1 MLKIYR
7 SNVRTV
13 LLYGAET
20 WRTNKKIESRMR
32 GFEGR
37 CLRRIL
43 HIKWQDHVSN
53 EEVKRRTG
61 VNSINEEVKRRRW
74 TWLGHCL
81 RMTKSRLPNAALRW
95 APPGK
100 RKRGRPMGTWR
111 RTIEEEMQGKTW
123 NEIGWMAQDR
133 DAWRRHVG
141 ALCSVRS
148 PED

>member
-1 MLKIYR
+1 M
-7 SNVRTV
+7 
-13 LLYGAET
+13 G
-20 WRTNKKIESRMR
+20 R

-43 HIKWQDHVSN
+43 RIKWQDHVSN
-53 EEVKRRTG
+53 EEVKR
-61 VNSINEEVKRRRW
+61 KRW
-74 TWLGHCL
+74 TWLGHVL
-81 RMTKSRLPNAALRW
+81 RMNKSRLPHAALRW

>member
-1 MLKIYR
+1 M
-7 SNVRTV
+7 
-13 LLYGAET
+13 YGAET

-53 EEVKRRTG
+53 EEVRRRTG
-61 VNSINEEVKRRRW
+61 INGINEEVKRRRW
-74 TWLGHCL
+74 TWLGHAL
-81 RMTKSRLPNAALRW
+81 RMNKSRLPHAALRW

-141 ALCSVRS
+141 ALCSSRS